1 MNRESTEVGARGRV
15 RSLSHFARTKDRVFA
30 AREFRLSPSP
40 THLRR
45 RQIYESKFISLPGQ
59 RPAFLLFS
67 PLHIAHTL
75 PCSFYHSTFV
85 SLSRHRNTKIFY
97 ISVELASRFNT
108 ISKTCP
114 NRERTNVKRFREA
127 DISAIRKF
135 LRHRVIRVKIGQDPP
150 PRLNRQIVR
159 EIYGVTKQ
167 VQVSRSMLMKYYLS
181 KVPIC
186 RTNTTD

>member
-15 RSLSHFARTKDRVFA
+15 RSLSHFAHTKDRVFA

-59 RPAFLLFS
+59 RAAFLLFS

-75 PCSFYHSTFV
+75 LCSFYHSTFV
-85 SLSRHRNTKIFY
+85 PLSRHPNTKIFY

-108 ISKTCP
+108 IRTICP
-114 NRERTNVKRFREA
+114 NRERTNTKRFHEA

-135 LRHRVIRVKIGQDPP
+135 LRRSIIRVEMDQHPLPP
-150 PRLNRQIVR
+150 LNRHCQR
-159 EIYGVTKQ
+159 NLWSYEAST
-167 VQVSRSMLMKYYLS
+167 S
-181 KVPIC
+181 
-186 RTNTTD
+186 